1 MTKFYKQNLKRQNR
15 EENFTNRTR
24 EAKKKSKVTK
34 PQQQHYMMIRR
45 QAKQR
50 KVCSCDLTLFVETLT
65 KEGQFFVIKK
75 IVTNKRQER

>member
-24 EAKKKSKVTK
+24 EAKKKKSKVTK

-45 QAKQR
+45 
-50 KVCSCDLTLFVETLT
+50 
-65 KEGQFFVIKK
+65 
-75 IVTNKRQER
+75 

>member
-45 QAKQR
+45 
-50 KVCSCDLTLFVETLT
+50 
-65 KEGQFFVIKK
+65 
-75 IVTNKRQER
+75 